1 MLSGKVSKLS
11 ITLVLS
17 NFSDSAPVSLSRVL
31 RDHHRSESESEL
43 TFCRGGLF

>member
-1 MLSGKVSKLS
+1 MLSGKLSKLY

-17 NFSDSAPVSLSRVL
+17 NFPDSAPVSLSRVL
-31 RDHHRSESESEL
+31 RDRRRSESESEL